1 MPLKLRCERNNLLAA
16 VTNAYRAVAKQGPL
30 LAALTGMYIK
40 LDEDI
45 LTLTGSDLDLTITVN
60 LDVAGEESGET
71 VIPAK
76 LLLDVIR
83 VMPVGGMELT
93 VTQDEARISAGSTE
107 FTIRVLSVSDWPQ
120 LPSVDSDIS
129 TGSAAKR
136 ENGGQDTDAQSLD
149 ESGSNAVESDE
160 EGYSVT
166 TDGSVFRDALNQVVR
181 SASTDETRPIL
192 TGILMSSE
200 EKGLRLVSTDSY
212 RLSLRDIPGSNLL
225 GKQQQVL
232 VPGRALTELQ
242 RMMGDSE
249 DVTLR
254 LSAKRAEFEV
264 GRISLTA
271 RLIEGDFPNYRSLI
285 PSSHPNILTVQRSRL
300 LEAVRRVRL
309 LAQDSTPIRLVMKDE
324 SLEIQAITQDVGS
337 AVETIEADY
346 GGDDL
351 EVAFNPSYLIDGL
364 EVSDTE
370 EVTLELLDSLK
381 PALLRSLGNDS
392 FLYLLMPVRV
402 S

>member
-1 MPLKLRCERNNLLAA
+1 MTLKLRCERNNLLTA
-16 VTNAYRAVAKQGPL
+16 VTNAYRAVARQGPS
-30 LAALTGMYIK
+30 LAALTGMYLR
-40 LDEDI
+40 LDGDT
-45 LTLTGSDLDLTITVN
+45 LTLTGSDLDLTITVT
-60 LDVAGEESGET
+60 LDVAGGESGET

-83 VMPVGGMELT
+83 VMPVGSMELT
-93 VTQDEARISAGSTE
+93 VTQGEALISAGSTE
-107 FTIRVLSVSDWPQ
+107 FIIRVLSVSDWPQ

-129 TGSAAKR
+129 TGTTGSR
-136 ENGGQDTDAQSLD
+136 ENGDRGTEAQNRD
-149 ESGSNAVESDE
+149 GSAFDAVESDE

-166 TDGSVFRDALNQVVR
+166 TDENVFRDALNQVVR

-200 EKGLRLVSTDSY
+200 KNGLRLVSTDSY
-212 RLSLRDIPGSNLL
+212 RLSLRDLPGSNLL
-225 GKQQQVL
+225 GQQQQVL
-232 VPGRALTELQ
+232 VPGRALAELQ
-242 RMMGDSE
+242 RMMGDSAE
-249 DVTLR
+249 VTLR
-254 LSAKRAEFEV
+254 LSSKRAEFEV
-264 GRISLTA
+264 GRIRLTA

-285 PSSHPNILTVQRSRL
+285 PASHPNVLTVQRSRL

-309 LAQDSTPIRLVMKDE
+309 LAQDSTPIRLVMKEE

-337 AVETIEADY
+337 AVETIEARY
-346 GGDDL
+346 RGDDL
-351 EVAFNPSYLIDGL
+351 EVAFNPAYLIDGL

-381 PALLRSLGNDS
+381 PALLRSLGNES

>member
-1 MPLKLRCERNNLLAA
+1 MTLKLRCERNSLLSA

-30 LAALTGMYIK
+30 LAALTGMYLK
-40 LDEDI
+40 LDGDS
-45 LTLTGSDLDLTITVN
+45 LTLTGSDLDLTITVK
-60 LDVAGEESGET
+60 LDVAGQASGET

-76 LLLDVIR
+76 LLLDVVR
-83 VMPVGGMELT
+83 VMPVGSVDLT
-93 VTQDEARISAGSTE
+93 VTEDEARISAGSTE

-120 LPSVDSDIS
+120 LPSVDSDLS
-129 TGSAAKR
+129 PELKL
-136 ENGGQDTDAQSLD
+136 EDTDQAGDQSLD
-149 ESGSNAVESDE
+149 DSAEGSEDSDA
-160 EGYSVT
+160 GSYSVT
-166 TDGSVFRDALNQVVR
+166 TGGGVFRDALNQVVR

-200 EKGLRLVSTDSY
+200 ENGLRLVSTDSY
-212 RLSLRDIPGSNLL
+212 RLSLRDLPGSNLL

-242 RMMGDSE
+242 RMMGDSGE
-249 DVTLR
+249 MTLR

-264 GRISLTA
+264 GEIRLTA

-285 PSSHPNILTVQRSRL
+285 PSSHPNTLRVQRSRL

-309 LAQDSTPIRLVMKDE
+309 LAQDSTPIRLEMKDE
-324 SLEIQAITQDVGS
+324 SLEIHAITQDVGS
-337 AVETIEADY
+337 AIETMEAEYTGEDMT
-346 GGDDL
+346 
-351 EVAFNPSYLIDGL
+351 VAFNPTYLVDGL

-381 PALLRSLGNDS
+381 PVLLRSVGNDS